1 MIPVEFLVVFFGLM
15 SAMCWGAGDFSG
27 GFASKRA
34 NVYSVVLITQIV
46 GIFLLAFSAHLM
58 AEEMPPF
65 GGMVWGVVAGVFI
78 GIGLLALY
86 RGLSQGN
93 MGFVAPISAIVAASV
108 PVIYGTFYEGLPA
121 FHQMIGFAFALVAVW
136 LIAGGGDGSRKIERT
151 DLILPLIAG
160 MGFGLFF
167 ISIDKVSDT
176 AVLWPLTAARIAAAI
191 TLIIF
196 IALKKQ
202 VYIPPK
208 SVFPIIVIAGI
219 FDTGG
224 NTFSFRLPKGLL
236 FSNCEKPIMELRGVR
251 SSWLMFAR
259 NSDLARLAASAT
271 SFAWNIASSA
281 CFRSVRSL
289 EVERTAGLPS

>member
-46 GIFLLAFSAHLM
+46 GIFLLAFSAHLI

-121 FHQMIGFAFALVAVW
+121 IHQMVGFAFALVAVW
-136 LIAGGGDGSRKIERT
+136 LIAGGGDGNSKIERT

-176 AVLWPLTAARIAAAI
+176 AILWPLTAARIAAAI

-208 SVFPIIVIAGI
+208 SVLPIIVIAGI

-224 NTFSFRLPKGLL
+224 NTFFAFASQAGRLDIASITSSLYPAGTVLL
-236 FSNCEKPIMELRGVR
+236 AWFILKEKL
-251 SSWLMFAR
+251 SSKQWLG
-259 NSDLARLAASAT
+259 LAAALIAIIFISA
-271 SFAWNIASSA
+271 
-281 CFRSVRSL
+281 
-289 EVERTAGLPS
+289 